1 MLKLTERKASIQPIK
16 SKLRVT
22 VLDDEEIKSINQTAL
37 DILEE
42 VGIELPSEK
51 ALKPQALRSM
61 WEEAGTRR
69 RHRGRRGHLFL
80 LQWRSAQNRGSG
92 KWREATLN

>member
-16 SKLRVT
+16 SKLRVS

-51 ALKPQALRSM
+51 ALKIFAD
-61 WEEAGTRR
+61 AGAASWWPI
-69 RHRGRRGHLFL
+69 L
-80 LQWRSAQNRGSG
+80 
-92 KWREATLN
+92 